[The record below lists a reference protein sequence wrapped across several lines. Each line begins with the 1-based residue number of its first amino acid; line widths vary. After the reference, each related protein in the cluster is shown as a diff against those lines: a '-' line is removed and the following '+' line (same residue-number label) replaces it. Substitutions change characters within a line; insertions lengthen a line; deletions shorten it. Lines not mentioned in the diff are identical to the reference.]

1 MPEGPEVWIL
11 SGAVCKYYGSNTCY
25 SIGKHLI
32 DVEGTIWSFGL
43 NGSVAIDENNKMY
56 KPNDNNWIYGQN
68 KKYNYENDIY
78 TELNCPYVD
87 WMDSSPTI
95 IQNFVKKISKSK
107 SKLGPLIIKQQQIC
121 GIGVAWGS
129 EILHRANLNP
139 NIPARHQDLTNLAK
153 VMIEVREEIKQ
164 IYMRELETC
173 SDVKEFI
180 LRWFE
185 NLYEIRPMQI
195 YKIGKSVEIGGRKW
209 WVANE

>member
-1 MPEGPEVWIL
+1 M
-11 SGAVCKYYGSNTCY
+11 
-25 SIGKHLI
+25 
-32 DVEGTIWSFGL
+32 
-43 NGSVAIDENNKMY
+43 
-56 KPNDNNWIYGQN
+56 
-68 KKYNYENDIY
+68 
-78 TELNCPYVD
+78 
-87 WMDSSPTI
+87 
-95 IQNFVKKISKSK
+95 
-107 SKLGPLIIKQQQIC
+107 GPLIIKQQQIC